1 MQGNWDLKS
10 WRDAIVERVLIEN
23 AHPDRPLY
31 LYVDSEVLSELSG
44 LQPDYAQKSYS
55 KAFVDH
61 YCDGDP
67 IETFRNAVKEAIAW
81 VPSGTPG
88 EIPPYITL
96 LAFVVLAVT
105 DEPIG
110 PGVYRLQNHLLGLE
124 SEAIAPKGYEQMPE
138 VWRRWNEWLAG
149 EGSHFGKPSARSN
162 NKRNFRYQGYAR
174 SQGFIR
180 RSDRELIIDFFV
192 HKELQPGSRLDAR
205 VLNEAFRN
213 WLIRIGAQG
222 VVLYKKIYA
231 NDATSEIF
239 GEILTNELEQWNPTT
254 RDEGSRSVPSVLVFD
269 PEVASWSLVSRSVS
283 DLVGKE
289 IKTESDIF
297 VVEATDPV
305 IVFKT
310 FDHSELANVFEKGFE
325 EEVGTELVTRFRP
338 FKWILLAEDSKFEGW
353 AQSRKPQLG
362 APVRLLV
369 RSDLESDVR
378 TTFRAY
384 GVGDIV
390 FHQVAGANKWLL
402 SEAIRVETRRPLT
415 GDKLPFDLEIDPPL
429 NLQLTGGF
437 KVGGSAVP
445 RYLTSGPPWLE
456 LPASLSTDLTVNG
469 RSVPLEL
476 VDNGKVDLRRLRL
489 REGFHEIALG
499 DTKLSFYLLNTN
511 HDLPLVT
518 AKGRSIEYEEISG
531 HSFFFYGS
539 RKDNAKII
547 GGLLP
552 TVDDQHRFRFKAKF
566 FPYRLFVLTEDE
578 HFFELEKKQ
587 RRSKWAVSLNVIEDL
602 IDWKKIL
609 RTCPSAEYLLIKNY
623 HTRDVVI
630 HLRPVGVTEMDKRTS
645 EVSPL
650 RYRAALS
657 EIEMVLGCNWRIEI
671 STDISV
677 ESNVRERLNR
687 IQRMWNRIP
696 AKSFLSD
703 VHFPDYSPETIP
715 DDGLIDFLH
724 LWVSESEGGKVSF
737 EDFQLTWNYLDG
749 FNRQSRWQSAAEAL
763 SQLGH
768 VEVNYAE
775 SRDIRVLPAVAN
787 RVPYDSGT
795 AILSGS
801 RPKNLLEILIDRR
814 DAPTAESNK
823 ALGYLRVD
831 IKPQPSLEASSGGK
845 IVLLHW
851 DPRYDEIV
859 VKGLSDL
866 GVSVRESI
874 GREMLSMIQP
884 ISSLER
890 AFKVLSIPPSRKF
903 TRLEEIRR
911 DSSSNDVWVSN
922 LTDQRPGIYRYELE
936 RGYPEIVVHMPGGKL
951 LKCDSSWARHIYCG
965 FFESLAID
973 VKKPTRFP
981 TIKFVQ
987 DESALV
993 VDRKAPLPTIL
1004 ANALV
1009 ADSGILPIRRKLC
1022 DIYLCISGDTLEQV
1036 RSILLLSEI
1045 GESMFDRFQV
1055 VSRAEVPEW

>member
-1 MQGNWDLKS
+1 MQGNWDLKNC
-10 WRDAIVERVLIEN
+10 RDAIVERVLIEN
-23 AHPDRPLY
+23 ADPDRPLY

-44 LQPDYAQKSYS
+44 LHPDDAQKSYS

-61 YCDGDP
+61 YCVDDP

-81 VPSGTPG
+81 IPSGAPS
-88 EIPPYITL
+88 EFPPYITL
-96 LAFVVLAVT
+96 LAFAVLAVT
-105 DEPIG
+105 DKPIG

-124 SEAIAPKGYEQMPE
+124 SEPIAPKGYEQMPE

-149 EGSHFGKPSARSN
+149 EGSNFGKPSARSSSN
-162 NKRNFRYQGYAR
+162 RNFRYQGFAR

-192 HKELQPGSRLDAR
+192 HKELQPGSRIDTR

-231 NDATSEIF
+231 DEATSEIF
-239 GEILTNELEQWNPTT
+239 GEILTNELEQWNPTAH
-254 RDEGSRSVPSVLVFD
+254 DDGPKSVPSVLVFD
-269 PEVASWSLVSRSVS
+269 PEVARWSLVSRSVS
-283 DLVGKE
+283 DLVGKR
-289 IKTESDIF
+289 IKTDSDSF

-310 FDHSELANVFEKGFE
+310 FDHSELPNLFEKGFE
-325 EEVGTELVTRFRP
+325 AEIGPELITRFRP
-338 FKWILLAEDSKFEGW
+338 LKWVLLAEDSKFEGW

-362 APVRLLV
+362 APLRLLV
-369 RSDLESDVR
+369 RSDLESEVR

-384 GVGDIV
+384 GVGNIV
-390 FHQVAGANKWLL
+390 FRPVVGANKWLF
-402 SEAIRVETRRPLT
+402 SEDIRVETRRPLT

-429 NLQLTGGF
+429 NLQLIGGF

-445 RYLTSGPPWLE
+445 RYLTSGPPSLE

-469 RSVPLEL
+469 TSVPLEL
-476 VDNGKVDLRRLRL
+476 VDDGKVDLRRLCL
-489 REGFHEIALG
+489 GEGIHEIALG
-499 DTKLSFYLLNTN
+499 DTKLSFYLLDSN
-511 HDLPLVT
+511 HDFPCVT
-518 AKGRSIEYEEISG
+518 AKGRSIEYEEVSG
-531 HSFFFYGS
+531 NSFFLYGS
-539 RKDNAKII
+539 PKDKAKVI

-552 TVDDQHRFRFKAKF
+552 IVDDHYKFRVKAKF
-566 FPYRLFVLTEDE
+566 FPHRLFVLTKDG

-587 RRSKWAVSLNVIEDL
+587 KLSKWAASLNVIEDI

-609 RTCPSAEYLLIKNY
+609 RTRPSAEYLLIKNY

-630 HLRPVGVTEMDKRTS
+630 HLRPVGATELDEQKS

-650 RYRAALS
+650 RCRAAES
-657 EIEMVLGCNWRIEI
+657 EINMVLDCKWRIEG
-671 STDISV
+671 STDNSA
-677 ESNVRERLNR
+677 ESNVRERLKR
-687 IQRMWNRIP
+687 IERIWNRIP
-696 AKSFLSD
+696 AKSFLSGAD
-703 VHFPDYSPETIP
+703 FPDCSPETIP

-724 LWVSESEGGKVSF
+724 LWVSESEGGKVRF

-749 FNRQSRWQSAAEAL
+749 FNKQARWESAAEAL

-768 VEVNYAE
+768 VEVNYSE
-775 SRDIRVLPAVAN
+775 NRDIRVLPAVAN

-795 AILSGS
+795 AILTGS
-801 RPKNLLEILIDRR
+801 RPKNLLEILFDRR
-814 DAPTAESNK
+814 DAPTAESKK
-823 ALGYLRVD
+823 ALGYLRVE
-831 IKPQPSLEASSGGK
+831 IKPQPSLEASSGGN

-851 DPRYDEIV
+851 DPRHDEIV
-859 VKGLSDL
+859 VKGLADM
-866 GVSVRESI
+866 GISVRESI

-884 ISSLER
+884 ISSLDR

-903 TRLEEIRR
+903 SRFEAIRK
-911 DSSSNDVWVSN
+911 DCSSNDVWVSH

-951 LKCDSSWARHIYCG
+951 LKCDISWARHIYCG

-981 TIKFVQ
+981 TIKFVH

-993 VDRKAPLPTIL
+993 VDRNAPLPPIL

-1009 ADSGILPIRRKLC
+1009 VDSGILPIRRKLC
-1022 DIYLCISGDTLEQV
+1022 DIYLCISGDTLDQV
-1036 RSILLLSEI
+1036 RLILLLSEI
-1045 GESMFDRFQV
+1045 GESLFDRFQV
-1055 VSRAEVPEW
+1055 VSRAEVLEW